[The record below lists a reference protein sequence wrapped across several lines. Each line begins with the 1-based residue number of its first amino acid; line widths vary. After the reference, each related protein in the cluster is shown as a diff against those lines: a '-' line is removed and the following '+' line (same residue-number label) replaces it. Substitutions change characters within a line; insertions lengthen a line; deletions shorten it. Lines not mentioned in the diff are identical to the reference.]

1 MWLSRCRPQPL
12 APGPVCLEHPGK
24 GLQALYLPLPPD
36 PCLVP
41 SSSVLGGGFG
51 LLGVRQYP
59 AEDGSP
65 ILSSDLSQGKGQP
78 DLSEVIGY
86 IEGLLEHGH
95 KNVWVLSSP
104 EITKSENKLPVR
116 ALTNK

>member
-1 MWLSRCRPQPL
+1 MAEQMPSP
-12 APGPVCLEHPGK
+12 APGPIHLEHLGK
-24 GLQALYLPLPPD
+24 GLKSLYLPLPPD

-41 SSSVLGGGFG
+41 SSSVLGGRFE
-51 LLGVRQYP
+51 LLSFRQRP

-86 IEGLLEHGH
+86 IEGLLQHTVTRTCGCYH
-95 KNVWVLSSP
+95 LQ
-104 EITKSENKLPVR
+104 KLQSWR
-116 ALTNK
+116 INSL